1 MLAFAGCAHTPQG
14 TQPQALFINN
24 QWSGPIW
31 IPAEPDFE
39 ELVAAEELADW
50 CERVTGIRP
59 EVRLEQGT
67 TARTGIALGNTKL
80 ARRAELL
87 PAPRDG
93 DTATRKW
100 WGDTLVLVGNS
111 PMATRM
117 ACGRFAE
124 AALGLTFALPSHAGA
139 DYAPL
144 ELVSPP
150 ADEVWV
156 PAVAWRAISGMRG
169 PDAIAWARLNGYG
182 ERPRCTH
189 GIHLA
194 FTPELFAQ
202 RPELFA
208 QLDGEALAPTQ
219 RGRSANPDLS
229 HPDAAPLAAAAAF
242 AWLTANPS
250 QLAVPMGIND
260 SVVYPDIPEAWPG
273 EGVVDGRPNRSDF
286 VFGFLNEVAAL
297 NWNPGGDHALGA
309 LAYLDAQAPPSFPVH
324 PDIFPAVCA
333 DRIQYA
339 IPAYAKEESER
350 LAAWG
355 KSGVKRLGTW
365 DYWFGRDVPFPRVHF
380 GALASSIKAAQSAGV
395 DSWYAELDPLW
406 IFDAPKAWVGS
417 RLLSDPEAD
426 VQQLQ
431 AHWFTAA
438 YGPAAPAMLK
448 FYEDVGR
455 AWEATLAERIPGQ
468 WLLGWR
474 DSGFRV
480 ADYQDLLGARG
491 LAYLKDAREALA
503 AAPSDARH
511 RRMRQRLTQFELA
524 WTAVRT
530 HHARQEQARLIIRS
544 GTTASAVAFD
554 AMLNAEYA
562 RRDALIAFH
571 AAPWPSQENLE
582 WIKYSEP
589 NPWPLI
595 VGPTTRVPADAPAE
609 AKLAVIASQRKRAK
623 VTATSFSFR
632 GLPVDYEGWRIWVA
646 APGTYEVSAE
656 GVEALAPQGRMHR
669 TFPVAAGEILRIRIT
684 VQDDH
689 EPGNGA
695 TLKVRFPKST
705 PTPPK
710 VDELTGEPLTQSSTP
725 HRRGLSRTIRLV
737 PGLNVLEVPV
747 RPNDGNE
754 AEVEIA
760 FIDRLARIG
769 LVEIDRLPR

>member
-1 MLAFAGCAHTPQG
+1 MLALAGCAHTPQG
-14 TQPQALFINN
+14 AQPQALFINN

-67 TARTGIALGNTKL
+67 TARAGIALGNTKL
-80 ARRAELL
+80 AQRAKLF
-87 PAPRDG
+87 PAARDG
-93 DTATRKW
+93 DTAVRKW

-111 PMATRM
+111 PIATRM

-124 AALGLTFALPSHAGA
+124 DALGVIFALPSHAGA

-144 ELVSPP
+144 ELVNPP

-156 PAVAWRAISGMRG
+156 PAISWRAISGMRG
-169 PDAIAWARLNGYG
+169 PEAIAWARLNGYG

-194 FTPELFAQ
+194 FTPELFER

-208 QLDGEALAPTQ
+208 QLDGKALAPIQ
-219 RGRSANPDLS
+219 RGRAANPDLS
-229 HPDAAPLAAAAAF
+229 HPDAAPLAAAAAL
-242 AWLTANPS
+242 AWLTANPRE
-250 QLAVPMGIND
+250 LAVPVGIND

-273 EGVVDGRPNRSDF
+273 ERVVDGRPDRSDF
-286 VFGFLNEVAAL
+286 VFGFLNQVAEL
-297 NWNPGGDHALGA
+297 NWNPGGDRALGA

-339 IPAYAKEESER
+339 IPAYAQEESAR

-355 KSGVKRLGTW
+355 KSGVNRLATW

-380 GALASSIKAAQSAGV
+380 GALSSSIKAAQNAGV

-417 RLLSDPEAD
+417 RLLSDSAAD

-431 AHWFTAA
+431 TRWFTAA
-438 YGPAAPAMLK
+438 YGPAAPAMLQL
-448 FYEDVGR
+448 YEDVGR
-455 AWEATLAERIPGQ
+455 AWELTLAERIPGQ

-491 LAYLKDAREALA
+491 LAHLKAAREALD

-511 RRMRQRLTQFELA
+511 RRMHQRLTQFELA
-524 WTAVRT
+524 WTAVRA

-544 GTTASAVAFD
+544 GTAASASAFD
-554 AMLNAEYA
+554 AMLLAEYA
-562 RRDALIAFH
+562 RRDALLAFH
-571 AAPWPSQENLE
+571 AARWPSQENLG
-582 WIKYSEP
+582 WISFSEP

-595 VGPTTRVPADAPAE
+595 VGAATQVPADAPAE
-609 AKLAVIASQRKRAK
+609 AKLAGIAAGRKRAK
-623 VTATSFSFR
+623 VTATGFYFR

-646 APGTYEVSAE
+646 PPGNYEVSAV

-669 TFPVAAGEILRIRIT
+669 TFPTAAGDIIRIRVM

-689 EPGNGA
+689 EPGNGS
-695 TLKVRFPKST
+695 TLTVRFPKGT
-705 PTPPK
+705 PSPAR
-710 VDELTGEPLTQSSTP
+710 VDELTGEPLSQVPAP
-725 HRRGLSRTIRLV
+725 HRRGLSRTLRLV
-737 PGLNVLEVPV
+737 PGLNTLEVPV
-747 RPNDGNE
+747 RLNDGTE

-769 LVEIDRLPR
+769 LVEIERLPR